1 MSYDPPTRR
10 IPPEQVPPRPPVAGQ
25 PYEVDPLLE
34 ERQELR
40 DRIKTLQ
47 TALALVGLLALIGLG
62 LALYGVLSPDE
73 EERGRDRTGASPA
86 RVENLRERVNELE
99 NRIDDR
105 ATKNSVQ
112 ELAAQQEELESSVEQ
127 LGEQAQD
134 DGGADDA
141 AQAVEDVQSDVQS
154 LEQRIEELESNQGAG
169 GAP

>member
-10 IPPEQVPPRPPVAGQ
+10 IPPEQPPPRRPGEGP
-25 PYEVDPLLE
+25 PYEVDPLLD

-47 TALALVGLLALIGLG
+47 TALTLVGLLALIGLG

-73 EERGRDRTGASPA
+73 EEAGRDRTGASPA

-112 ELAAQQEELESSVEQ
+112 ELASQQQELESQVEQ
-127 LGEQAQD
+127 LGEQSQD
-134 DGGADDA
+134 DGGAEQA
-141 AQAVEDVQSDVQS
+141 AAAVEDVQSDVQS
-154 LEQRIEELESNQGAG
+154 LEQRIDELEAEQGSG